1 MPSIAEQLVETSR
14 RVADMVVDYIG
25 SNQER
30 FDEAMDLA
38 YKDEKTIS
46 MRAIW
51 VVGIAVE
58 KHPQLIQPHI
68 KKLVKI
74 LPEIKIDA
82 VKRIALK
89 MLGTTPY
96 PIDEMLFGEL
106 ADIAFN
112 FAGDPNQTIATR
124 AFSIDILM
132 QVSQKYPEINPEL
145 IAVLETVLPDGSNGL
160 KNKCA
165 KALKKLK
172 KTALHIHKPL

>member
-14 RVADMVVDYIG
+14 RAADMVVDYIG
-25 SNQER
+25 NNQER

-51 VVGIAVE
+51 VVGIVVE

-74 LPEIKIDA
+74 LPEIKTDA

-89 MLGTTPY
+89 MLSTTPNAMQRVNFSWFN
-96 PIDEMLFGEL
+96 PSRAKDISISFTLLIGFFHDCL
-106 ADIAFN
+106 A
-112 FAGDPNQTIATR
+112 GRQQ
-124 AFSIDILM
+124 SL
-132 QVSQKYPEINPEL
+132 
-145 IAVLETVLPDGSNGL
+145 
-160 KNKCA
+160 
-165 KALKKLK
+165 
-172 KTALHIHKPL
+172 